1 MPLSVRKKAAWKCDA
16 CGSETASSVSHDSRG
31 VPEPSLSTL
40 LDAFQCLGKNLGS
53 QITELKTCIVG
64 VQRESEGVN
73 NTIGAMQTTL
83 TSLVSENEVRK
94 SEYAKLEQENKEL
107 SKGMAEL
114 HKQVREMEQYSRRDN
129 VEIVGIP
136 LTRGENVHSVLSEL
150 AKTGCVSS
158 PQTAYEGRANYPSII
173 IVKFISRDDKM
184 DWMRAARE
192 GRDRLNA
199 AALVDSWPATPIYIN
214 DHLTP
219 HFKMLLGRAKRYVR
233 EKRLAF
239 AWTRDCRVFARKTAH
254 PDCPPTLLRTPE
266 DLDQLLL

>member
-1 MPLSVRKKAAWKCDA
+1 MLKVI
-16 CGSETASSVSHDSRG
+16 
-31 VPEPSLSTL
+31 
-40 LDAFQCLGKNLGS
+40 
-53 QITELKTCIVG
+53 ITHKSYRCYTFPYF
-64 VQRESEGVN
+64 
-73 NTIGAMQTTL
+73 
-83 TSLVSENEVRK
+83 TSNDTK
-94 SEYAKLEQENKEL
+94 
-107 SKGMAEL
+107 
-114 HKQVREMEQYSRRDN
+114 
-129 VEIVGIP
+129 
-136 LTRGENVHSVLSEL
+136 NVHSVLSKL
-150 AKTGCVSS
+150 AKVLKLDFNRRDVSVAHRL
-158 PQTAYEGRANYPSII
+158 PTRDGQTHPSI

-219 HFKMLLGRAKRYVR
+219 HFKMLLGRARRHVR